1 MKKHSIWLSIA
12 TLALCFGVMA
22 FGVYSAVN
30 SSLNVSGSL
39 GFVMH
44 DCMVEMSGTIYNL
57 AEGVTDTNASA
68 TLGNREIEKTVLG
81 GESTTTNNFAL
92 DDMYFYY
99 GVDSST
105 DQAKMFDIVF
115 QITFKNVLTSAVTIS
130 APKPTVANATA
141 ISVLDSTNNS
151 EYTTFPYSTTINAGE
166 STTIMFALRL
176 NDSSALTDKVA
187 LTWTGITFEEWSLM
201 RYDST
206 NNYYYIELG
215 TNPDVQDQSGNNVP
229 LRWIPYAEST
239 DGTTFSIFDS
249 ASEPK
254 AGNTYYFISEY
265 VLSADGGG
273 TAMANYGLS
282 YCNDY
287 YSFPTNNYAHNTYQS
302 GSVYISAH
310 NYATSN
316 LRAYFK
322 STSSNQ
328 VSQYYKAN
336 SSDSKKYEP
345 DTSVQINFLDRFGIS
360 SDYLYQNKEKYGITA
375 RSLSEL
381 YTTDKNSVD
390 YATFENTFKTSN
402 PELFTDDYFW
412 APSLAELTYVNGV
425 EGTNVASGTTYDN
438 LIAYQSYDGG
448 NTAAAWWSRSP
459 FSSGGSSAYCVLKGG
474 NVNGNYAYSR
484 YGARPAFQITIPA

>member
-1 MKKHSIWLSIA
+1 
-12 TLALCFGVMA
+12 
-22 FGVYSAVN
+22 
-30 SSLNVSGSL
+30 
-39 GFVMH
+39 
-44 DCMVEMSGTIYNL
+44 
-57 AEGVTDTNASA
+57 
-68 TLGNREIEKTVLG
+68 
-81 GESTTTNNFAL
+81 
-92 DDMYFYY
+92 
-99 GVDSST
+99 
-105 DQAKMFDIVF
+105 
-115 QITFKNVLTSAVTIS
+115 
-130 APKPTVANATA
+130 
-141 ISVLDSTNNS
+141 
-151 EYTTFPYSTTINAGE
+151 
-166 STTIMFALRL
+166 
-176 NDSSALTDKVA
+176 
-187 LTWTGITFEEWSLM
+187 
-201 RYDST
+201 
-206 NNYYYIELG
+206 
-215 TNPDVQDQSGNNVP
+215 
-229 LRWIPYAEST
+229 
-239 DGTTFSIFDS
+239 DS

-265 VLSADGGG
+265 VLSAVGGG
-273 TAMANYGLS
+273 TGMANYGLS

-287 YSFPTNNYAHNTYQS
+287 YSSSTNNYAHNTYQS

-375 RSLSEL
+375 RNLSEL